1 MVFSEGGMGCRA
13 EGSLED
19 TYVVSTV
26 RSEGIEMP
34 PLKILLFHFHVNCDS
49 RSEKFESSL

>member
-1 MVFSEGGMGCRA
+1 MVFSERGLGCRA

-19 TYVVSTV
+19 TYIVNTV

-34 PLKILLFHFHVNCDS
+34 PLKMLLFRFRVNCDS